1 VFHPLQWLGHAL
13 ARFLSKPRTVEMHF
27 GTSSFRLLQA
37 TLRKG
42 DVLLVEGSSRF
53 STAIK
58 YLTQSS
64 WSHAALYVG
73 DALHELRPELGSHV
87 LVEAD
92 VIDGVRAI
100 ALEKYRGAH
109 TRICRPVG
117 LDANEIEHVIGHA
130 VHRLGQ
136 RYDMHNV
143 IDLLR
148 YLLPTPPVPARWR
161 RRLLALGSGEPTQ
174 AICSSL
180 IAAAFHSARYP
191 ILPVIDRDY
200 RKLRNTRAAR
210 KEILHIRDSKL
221 FAPRDFDISPYFRI
235 VKPMLEHGFDPHRI
249 RWAWPALT
257 DQHPSAVP
265 VQLEPPH

>member
-1 VFHPLQWLGHAL
+1 MFHPLQWLGRTL
-13 ARFLSKPRTVEMHF
+13 AHFLSKPRAVEMHF
-27 GTSSFRLLQA
+27 GTSSFPLLKA
-37 TLRKG
+37 SLRKG

-73 DALHELRPELGSHV
+73 DALGEQHPELGLHV

-92 VIDGVRAI
+92 VIEGVRAI
-100 ALEKYRGAH
+100 PLGNYRGSH

-117 LDANEIEHVIGHA
+117 LDPGELDRVVGHA

-143 IDLLR
+143 LDLLR
-148 YLLPTPPVPARWR
+148 YLLPTPPMPGRWR

-180 IAAAFHSARYP
+180 IAEAFQSVRYP
-191 ILPVIDRDY
+191 ILPVVDRDY
-200 RKLRNTRAAR
+200 RQLRGAR
-210 KEILHIRDSKL
+210 GARREILHIRDSKL
-221 FAPRDFDISPYFRI
+221 FTPRDFDISPYFRI
-235 VKPMLEHGFDPHRI
+235 VKPMLECGFDPHRI
-249 RWAWPALT
+249 RWTSPTVA
-257 DQHPSAVP
+257 
-265 VQLEPPH
+265 